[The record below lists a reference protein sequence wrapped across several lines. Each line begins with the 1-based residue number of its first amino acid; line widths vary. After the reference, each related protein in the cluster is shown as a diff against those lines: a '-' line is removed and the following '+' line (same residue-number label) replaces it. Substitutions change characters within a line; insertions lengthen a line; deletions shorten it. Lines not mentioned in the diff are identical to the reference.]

1 MMNDA
6 LRDYEILDLIG
17 VLTSQRAS
25 GRLQISTGM
34 TGGALFFDRGQLV
47 EAWLGKLTGF
57 QAINALASV
66 GGASYDFDPTIA
78 PPAQSSI
85 TARERLLLKD
95 YFGIDAIDREQSH
108 DLAFDEVDSMPSHAV
123 PLASVEDPDS
133 ASVLEPQSTT
143 TPEGQYPE
151 TPHFIS
157 EADDEVTLVKPKRVV
172 PRRLPLLHQ
181 AFTKSTLRPALLFVL
196 LTVLVAAAAVALVYR
211 SRKSDSAASVAPP
224 VQTASPTDVS
234 QAPTTEPQAQ
244 KTENTAALPDL
255 TGNWKVTNTVE
266 QTSYEAYKN
275 MEIGFNVSIN
285 QAGKDFTGKG
295 EKISENGRSLPRN
308 GRTPISVKGTIDGD
322 KVEATFSENG
332 AMRTTNGRFVW
343 RINKTTG
350 GLTGTFVSTAAGAR
364 GRSAAKK
371 EL

>member
-1 MMNDA
+1 MKDA
-6 LRDYEILDLIG
+6 LRDYEILDLIRT
-17 VLTSQRAS
+17 LTSERAS

-34 TGGALFFDRGQLV
+34 TEGALFFDRGQLV
-47 EAWLGKLTGF
+47 EASLGKLTGF

-85 TARERLLLKD
+85 SGRERLLLKD
-95 YFGIDAIDREQSH
+95 FFGIDALDREQSH
-108 DLAFDEVDSMPSHAV
+108 DPFDEVDSMRSPAV
-123 PLASVEDPDS
+123 PLASVEDPGTG
-133 ASVLEPQSTT
+133 VREPQATT
-143 TPEGQYPE
+143 THEAEYPE

-157 EADDEVTLVKPKRVV
+157 EGADDEVTLVKPKRVV
-172 PRRLPLLHQ
+172 PWRRLSPQ
-181 AFTKSTLRPALLFVL
+181 AFTKSTLRPALLVIL
-196 LTVLVAAAAVALVYR
+196 LTVLVAAAAIALVYR
-211 SRKSDSAASVAPP
+211 SRKSDSMASVAPA
-224 VQTASPTDVS
+224 VQTASPADVS
-234 QAPTTEPQAQ
+234 QAPTTDSQQP
-244 KTENTAALPDL
+244 KSENSAALPDL

-266 QTSYEAYKN
+266 QTSYDAYKN

-343 RINKTTG
+343 RIDKTTG

-364 GRSAAKK
+364 GRSAATK